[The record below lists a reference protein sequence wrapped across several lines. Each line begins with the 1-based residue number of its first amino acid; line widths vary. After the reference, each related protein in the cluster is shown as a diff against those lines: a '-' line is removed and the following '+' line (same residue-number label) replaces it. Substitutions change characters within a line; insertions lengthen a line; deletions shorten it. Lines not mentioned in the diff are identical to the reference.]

1 MNIYALEL
9 NNDIKGIPERK
20 KYIESLI
27 EKTINPDLIV
37 LPELALCSYIG
48 NDNIWQYADVDSLNT
63 SQWAMEMAEKYNTFI
78 AAGYLEKMGNDYYN
92 SYLIADK
99 NKVYGIVRKSEGE
112 SYIFKRGD
120 FPNII
125 AAPFGNVAIGI
136 CYDSR
141 RKHIYDNIK
150 DKVISLILF
159 PHGAPSNP
167 KHADKEKR
175 TVDYFCNAYLN
186 AFDVPVIYANSK
198 GKLDYMLGTTGK
210 MMNNSGFILNGMS
223 AIYSKQGSVI
233 PTDIS
238 EIIGWSGE
246 ISPKSLKSE
255 ITFYGEDIIK
265 GNWLFR
271 KLVLKP
277 DIKNGISF
285 YEKSVSNNI
294 HNQ

>member
-1 MNIYALEL
+1 
-9 NNDIKGIPERK
+9 
-20 KYIESLI
+20 
-27 EKTINPDLIV
+27 
-37 LPELALCSYIG
+37 
-48 NDNIWQYADVDSLNT
+48 
-63 SQWAMEMAEKYNTFI
+63 
-78 AAGYLEKMGNDYYN
+78 
-92 SYLIADK
+92 
-99 NKVYGIVRKSEGE
+99 
-112 SYIFKRGD
+112 
-120 FPNII
+120 
-125 AAPFGNVAIGI
+125 
-136 CYDSR
+136 
-141 RKHIYDNIK
+141 
-150 DKVISLILF
+150 
-159 PHGAPSNP
+159 
-167 KHADKEKR
+167 
-175 TVDYFCNAYLN
+175 
-186 AFDVPVIYANSK
+186 
-198 GKLDYMLGTTGK
+198 MLGTTGK